1 MDERIFEGLESVKH
15 FTDKMGTI
23 FLLPGELRTHLDE
36 QEGAGFAMDGFAYE
50 GKYNIDMLGLLK
62 NTATTIDWSSYPGP
76 CMFQGDRIRGA
87 IIGMRK

>member
-1 MDERIFEGLESVKH
+1 
-15 FTDKMGTI
+15 MGTI
-23 FLLPGELRTHLDE
+23 FLMPDELRTHADD
-36 QEGAGFAMDGFAYE
+36 QEGAGFAMEGFGFE

-62 NTATTIDWSSYPGP
+62 DTATTIDWSTYPGP